1 MKAALATAMLLVVSS
16 AAMADNHIFN
26 ALDHNNRSPAEFGPV
41 GKDDGRTATNVPG
54 SGAGL
59 GSDAGKRGNVG
70 TAGAAKNG
78 AVAPC
83 ASTTEL
89 EDALGASCGAPR

>member
-1 MKAALATAMLLVVSS
+1 MKAAVVTAILLAVSS
-16 AAMADNHIFN
+16 GAMADNHIFN
-26 ALDHNNRSPAEFGPV
+26 ALDHNNKSPGEFGPV
-41 GKDDGRTATNVPG
+41 TNDGRTATNVPG

-70 TAGAAKNG
+70 TAGAGKNG
-78 AVAPC
+78 TVAPC

-89 EDALGASCGAPR
+89 EDALGAGCGSPR